1 MDLQD
6 LSYGFKRAKM
16 SWYTIDP
23 ILRSKPDGISNDLSL
38 NATRRIFSEEL
49 YPLTD
54 IAQGQSQVVN
64 TLDLT
69 YYPSEEGRTIV
80 QTLQLLQER
89 IMEES

>member
-1 MDLQD
+1 
-6 LSYGFKRAKM
+6 M

-23 ILRSKPDGISNDLSL
+23 ILRSKPDGISNDDLSL
-38 NATRRIFSEEL
+38 NATRRIFSEL

-69 YYPSEEGRTIV
+69 YYPSERGPYNNSTNFA
-80 QTLQLLQER
+80 TPER

>member
-1 MDLQD
+1 
-6 LSYGFKRAKM
+6 M

-23 ILRSKPDGISNDLSL
+23 ILRSKPDGISNDDLSL
-38 NATRRIFSEEL
+38 NATRRIFSEL

-69 YYPSEEGRTIV
+69 YYPSEEGRTITV
-80 QTLQLLQER
+80 QTLHTPRE

>member
-1 MDLQD
+1 
-6 LSYGFKRAKM
+6 M
-16 SWYTIDP
+16 SWYRSY
-23 ILRSKPDGISNDLSL
+23 ILRSKPDGISNDDLSL
-38 NATRRIFSEEL
+38 NATRRIFSEL

-69 YYPSEEGRTIV
+69 YYPSEEGRTITV
-80 QTLQLLQER
+80 QTLPTQER